1 MELIEIVK
9 PFIYSEDTCDAVIE
23 YFKNGNEPK
32 GPYVNLSQ
40 YFINKNYDKHT
51 KADEAYRKW
60 LEELVETEREGESII
75 VDCLR
80 KKYQNKECLYRF
92 VFLLNKMDSKL
103 NQKWHF
109 FIGYWGYREY
119 ITKYPETNTDKLS
132 PLKNSNEARSRN
144 PFVQCPEG
152 TIWYEYMQNNNF
164 LGRKD
169 NAERNRHV

>member
-9 PFIYSEDTCDAVIE
+9 PFIDSEDTCDAVIE

-109 FIGYWGYREY
+109 FIGYW
-119 ITKYPETNTDKLS
+119 
-132 PLKNSNEARSRN
+132 
-144 PFVQCPEG
+144 
-152 TIWYEYMQNNNF
+152 
-164 LGRKD
+164 
-169 NAERNRHV
+169 